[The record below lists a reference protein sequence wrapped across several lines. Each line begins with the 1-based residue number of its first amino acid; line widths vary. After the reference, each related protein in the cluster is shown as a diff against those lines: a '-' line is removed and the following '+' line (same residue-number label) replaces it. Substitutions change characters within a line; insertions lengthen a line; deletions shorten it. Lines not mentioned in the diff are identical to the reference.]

1 MANLKGGTFE
11 KQVKDAFHRLEAFG
25 KGRHGNNDH
34 LTHSDGLASKRE
46 MYLNDY
52 KEFAQDNGLT
62 DKLNKTMNDENIS
75 IFLNQRLEGLKHTTQ
90 ENYTRG
96 FSSMLKGLQESNIGI
111 PCQTSVFDN
120 KVAEVKANAL
130 PDTRT
135 GLTIANP
142 TEKIEELQNIRFE
155 SSVLAEVQ
163 NELGLR
169 ISETFE
175 VVKNLDAHYNQ
186 ANGTIEN
193 LIGKGN
199 HTYKA
204 ETKMISSELVE
215 KIRACENVPCQ
226 NTYRNDLKEVEIE
239 KSHHWRFTF
248 AKNEFEKKIDEGVE
262 YHQSLREVSEGLNH
276 SLKRENMTLF
286 YLSKA

>member
-1 MANLKGGTFE
+1 MANLKGGTYE
-11 KQVKDAFHRLEAFG
+11 KQLKDAFHRLEAFG
-25 KGRHGNNDH
+25 KGRHGNSDH

-52 KEFAQDNGLT
+52 KEFAQQNGFT
-62 DKLNKTMNDENIS
+62 NKLNETMNNENIS
-75 IFLNQRLEGLKHTTQ
+75 TFLNQRLEGLKHTTQ

-96 FSSMLKGLQESNIGI
+96 FSSMLKGLEEANIAI
-111 PCQTSVFDN
+111 PCQSAVFDN
-120 KVAEVKANAL
+120 KVAEIKVNAL

-135 GLTIANP
+135 GLSISNP
-142 TEKIEELQNIRFE
+142 GQKIEQLQSIRFE

-163 NELGLR
+163 QNLGLR

-175 VVKNLDAHYNQ
+175 VVKNLDAHYNE

-199 HTYKA
+199 HVYEPKI
-204 ETKMISSELVE
+204 ISSKLVE
-215 KIRACENVPCQ
+215 KIRACENVPHP
-226 NTYRNDLKEVEIE
+226 NTYRNDLKETGIE

-248 AKNEFEKKIDEGVE
+248 SKSEFDKKIKEGVE
-262 YHQSLREVSEGLNH
+262 YRQALREVSEGLNH
-276 SLKRENMTLF
+276 SLKRESMTLF